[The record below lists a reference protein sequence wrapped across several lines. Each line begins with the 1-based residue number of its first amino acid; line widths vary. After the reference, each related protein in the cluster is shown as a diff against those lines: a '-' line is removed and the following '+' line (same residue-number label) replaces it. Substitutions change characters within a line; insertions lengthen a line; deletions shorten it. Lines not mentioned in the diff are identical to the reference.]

1 MLFSDF
7 IEYKL
12 IYIEHHINVIQFRG
26 GIKMKNKPDDRS
38 NNVARIQQNIDNV
51 LENINLANEMIEKT
65 DDSKAIENLEERN
78 EKRET
83 ALKGLRK
90 EIKDEAIANEIKSQL
105 E

>member
-1 MLFSDF
+1 
-7 IEYKL
+7 
-12 IYIEHHINVIQFRG
+12 
-26 GIKMKNKPDDRS
+26 MKNKPDDRS

-78 EKRET
+78 KKRET